1 MVEEGGG
8 RDPWS
13 LPADS
18 SPETEPK
25 PLQPAKSL
33 TVILEALKGAFLIQ
47 ISKFRDP

>member
-8 RDPWS
+8 PGPWS

-25 PLQPAKSL
+25 PLQPKREEGL
-33 TVILEALKGAFLIQ
+33 TVILEESKGQFLI
-47 ISKFRDP
+47 